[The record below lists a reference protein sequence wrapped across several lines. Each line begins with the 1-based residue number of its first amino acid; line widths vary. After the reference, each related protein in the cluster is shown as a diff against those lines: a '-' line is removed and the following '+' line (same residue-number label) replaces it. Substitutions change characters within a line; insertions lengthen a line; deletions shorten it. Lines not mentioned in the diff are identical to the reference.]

1 MGLRKLTAG
10 ELLILFVKN
19 EKKQKEL
26 FKLLEEERK
35 SNND

>member
-1 MGLRKLTAG
+1 MKWYRSKETLQAVL
-10 ELLILFVKN
+10 
-19 EKKQKEL
+19 KQKEL

>member
-1 MGLRKLTAG
+1 MDLRKLTAG

-19 EKKQKEL
+19 EEKQKEL
-26 FKLLEEERK
+26 FKLLEQERK